1 MARYETPED
10 PRDSELK
17 PRRLR
22 RNRSDG
28 RDYVP
33 LIGLLLGIVVTIIAI
48 VVAWQLVTNF
58 LIPEPLVVAPPAPTV
73 VLVTAPATAAPTA
86 TADLATPT
94 PLPTLTP
101 EPTSDPALPPEL
113 ITVGLFA
120 SVANTGGI
128 GVTVRGGPSTNNAPL
143 LIAPEAAIVEIIGGP
158 TEGSGFTWWQ
168 LRLEDG
174 TEGWAAAD
182 FLEPAGRPEGWGT
195 GSDTDNSESQ

>member
-1 MARYETPED
+1 MA
-10 PRDSELK
+10 
-17 PRRLR
+17 
-22 RNRSDG
+22 
-28 RDYVP
+28 
-33 LIGLLLGIVVTIIAI
+33 IGD
-48 VVAWQLVTNF
+48 QF

-128 GVTVRGGPSTNNAPL
+128 GDGAWRTEYEQCTPV
-143 LIAPEAAIVEIIGGP
+143 IAPEAAIVEIIGGP

-174 TEGWAAAD
+174 AEGWAAAD
-182 FLEPAGRPEGWGT
+182 F
-195 GSDTDNSESQ
+195 